1 MGKLIVLEGLDG
13 SGKTTQST
21 LLLEMLRG
29 EGRDVYPLSFPAY
42 EKESSSL
49 VRMYLGGGLGD
60 DPDAVNAYAASM
72 FYAADRYLTYLQDWK
87 AAKEEPDKL
96 ILATRYTTA
105 NAYHQLAKL
114 PREQW
119 DGFLDWLYDFEF
131 VKLGLPKPDTVLLLE
146 MPEAVS
152 SAQVQ
157 HRSETTGAARDI
169 HERDSDYLARCREAA
184 ISAADRL
191 GWIRVPCV
199 EEGALLPREVIT
211 RRLRNALSL

>member
-1 MGKLIVLEGLDG
+1 M
-13 SGKTTQST
+13 
-21 LLLEMLRG
+21 
-29 EGRDVYPLSFPAY
+29 YPLSFPAY

-72 FYAADRYLTYLQDWK
+72 FYAADRYITYLQDWK

-96 ILATRYTTA
+96 LLATRYTTA

-184 ISAADRL
+184 IYAADRL

>member
-29 EGRDVYPLSFPAY
+29 EGLDVYPLSFPAY
-42 EKESSSL
+42 ENESSSL
-49 VRMYLGGGLGD
+49 VRMYLGGAMGD

-72 FYAADRYLTYLQDWK
+72 FYASDRYITYLQSWK
-87 AAKEEPDKL
+87 SAAEDPDKL

-114 PREQW
+114 QREQW

-146 MPEAVS
+146 MPEAIS

-157 HRSETTGAARDI
+157 HRSETTGSARDI
-169 HERDSDYLARCREAA
+169 HERDGDYLSRCREAA
-184 ISAADRL
+184 IYAADRL

-199 EEGALLPREVIT
+199 EDGALLPREVIT
-211 RRLRNALSL
+211 RRLRDALSL